1 MNQHVAGGER
11 EHGESVVTYQQ
22 ILYEVSEKIATI
34 TLNRP
39 DRMNAWTPIMER
51 DVRHAMEAAAADD
64 NVRVIVLTGSGRA
77 FCAGADMEALK
88 GLDPDDIRRAETGV
102 PPFDMNRRPD
112 WQTRYAYYPSIPKPV
127 IGMLNGATAGI
138 GLVHALYCD
147 LRFAADN
154 AVFTTAFSRRGL
166 IAEHGISWMLP
177 RIVGHAN
184 ALDLLMSARRVSGD
198 EALRIGLVNR
208 LYPPEQLRE
217 QTYAYARD
225 LVDFVSPSAIA
236 VIKRQLYDVP
246 FQTLAEATI
255 DANREMVVALR
266 GSDFREGVASF
277 MEKRPPRFTGK

>member
-1 MNQHVAGGER
+1 MAYQH
-11 EHGESVVTYQQ
+11 
-22 ILYEVSEKIATI
+22 ILYDVSEKIATI
-34 TLNRP
+34 TLHRP
-39 DRMNAWTPIMER
+39 DRMNAWTAIMER

-77 FCAGADMEALK
+77 FCAGADMDGLK
-88 GLDPDDIRRAETGV
+88 GLDPNDVRRAESV
-102 PPFDMNRRPD
+102 PAFDMNRRPD
-112 WQTRYAYYPSIPKPV
+112 WQARYAYYPSIPKPV

-154 AVFTTAFSRRGL
+154 TVFTTAFSRRGL

-184 ALDLLMSARRVSGD
+184 ALDLLMSARRVSSD
-198 EALRIGLVNR
+198 EALRIGLVN
-208 LYPPEQLRE
+208 
-217 QTYAYARD
+217 
-225 LVDFVSPSAIA
+225 
-236 VIKRQLYDVP
+236 RQLYDVP

-255 DANREMVVALR
+255 DANREMVVALH

>member
-1 MNQHVAGGER
+1 MSYQH
-11 EHGESVVTYQQ
+11 

-34 TLNRP
+34 TLHRP

-51 DVRHAMEAAAADD
+51 DVRHAMEAAVADD

-77 FCAGADMEALK
+77 FCAGADMETLK
-88 GLDPDDIRRAETGV
+88 GLDPDDIRRAENL

-208 LYPPEQLRE
+208 LYPQEQLRE

-225 LVDFVSPSAIA
+225 LADFVSPSAIA
-236 VIKRQLYDVP
+236 VIKRQLYDAP

>member
-1 MNQHVAGGER
+1 
-11 EHGESVVTYQQ
+11 VTYQQ
-22 ILYEVSEKIATI
+22 IQYEVEHKIATI

-39 DRMNAWTPIMER
+39 DRMNAWTAVMEA
-51 DVRHAMEAAAADD
+51 DVRHAMEAAAKDD
-64 NVRVIVLTGSGRA
+64 GVRVIVLTGAGRA

-88 GLDPDDIRRAETGV
+88 GLDPDNIRRAEKL

-112 WQTRYAYYPSIPKPV
+112 WQTRYAYYPSIAKPV

-147 LRFAADN
+147 LRFAADT
-154 AVFTTAFSRRGL
+154 AVFTTAFARRGL

-184 ALDLLMSARRVSGD
+184 ALDLLMSARRVVGD
-198 EALRIGLVNR
+198 EALRIALVNR
-208 LYPPEQLRE
+208 LYPADELRE

-225 LVDFVSPSAIA
+225 LADYVSPSAIA

-255 DANREMVVALR
+255 DANREMAKALR

-277 MEKRPPRFTGK
+277 MEKRPPKFTGT

>member
-1 MNQHVAGGER
+1 VIYQH
-11 EHGESVVTYQQ
+11 
-22 ILYEVSEKIATI
+22 ILYEVREKIATI

-39 DRMNAWTPIMER
+39 DRMNAWTPIMEH
-51 DVRHAMEAAAADD
+51 DVRHAMEAAAGDD
-64 NVRVIVLTGSGRA
+64 DVRVIVLTGAGRA
-77 FCAGADMEALK
+77 FCAGADMDALQ
-88 GLDPDDIRRAETGV
+88 GLDPSDIRRAENV

-112 WQTRYAYYPSIPKPV
+112 WQTRYGYYPSIPKPV
-127 IGMLNGATAGI
+127 IGMLNGAAAGI

-154 AVFTTAFSRRGL
+154 TVFTTAFARRGL
-166 IAEHGISWMLP
+166 IAEHGIGWMLP

-184 ALDLLMSARRVSGD
+184 ALDLLMSARRVSSE
-198 EALRIGLVNR
+198 EALRINLVNR
-208 LYPPEQLRE
+208 IYPPEQLRE
-217 QTYAYARD
+217 ETYAYARD
-225 LVDFVSPSAIA
+225 LADFVSPSAIA

-277 MEKRPPRFTGK
+277 IEKRPPRFTGR

>member
-1 MNQHVAGGER
+1 MAYQH
-11 EHGESVVTYQQ
+11 
-22 ILYEVSEKIATI
+22 ILYDVSDRIATI
-34 TLNRP
+34 TLCRP
-39 DRMNAWTPIMER
+39 ERMNAWTAVMEH
-51 DVRHAMEAAAADD
+51 DVREAMQAASTDD
-64 NVRVIVLTGSGRA
+64 EVRVIVLTGAGRA

-88 GLDPDDIRRAETGV
+88 TIDPDAMRRAENI

-147 LRFAADN
+147 LRFAAEG
-154 AVFTTAFSRRGL
+154 AVFTTAFARRGL

-184 ALDLLMSARRVSGD
+184 ALDLLMSARRVSSD

-208 LYPPEQLRE
+208 LYPAEKLRE
-217 QTYAYARD
+217 ETYACARD
-225 LVDFVSPSAIA
+225 IADFVSPSAMA
-236 VIKRQLYDVP
+236 VIKRQVYDVP

-255 DANREMVVALR
+255 DANREMMASLR
-266 GSDFREGVASF
+266 GADFREGVASF
-277 MEKRPPRFTGK
+277 MEKRPPKFAGR

>member
-1 MNQHVAGGER
+1 M
-11 EHGESVVTYQQ
+11 TYQH
-22 ILYEVSEKIATI
+22 ILYEVREKIATI

-39 DRMNAWTPIMER
+39 DRMNAWTPIMEH
-51 DVRHAMEAAAADD
+51 DVRHAMEAAAGDD
-64 NVRVIVLTGSGRA
+64 DVRVIVLTGAGRA
-77 FCAGADMEALK
+77 FCAGADMDALQ
-88 GLDPDDIRRAETGV
+88 GLDPSDIRRAENV

-112 WQTRYAYYPSIPKPV
+112 WQTRYGYYPSIPKPV
-127 IGMLNGATAGI
+127 IGMLNGAAAGI

-154 AVFTTAFSRRGL
+154 TVFTTAFARRGL
-166 IAEHGISWMLP
+166 IAEHGIGWMLP

-184 ALDLLMSARRVSGD
+184 ALDLLMSARRVSSE
-198 EALRIGLVNR
+198 EALRINLVNR
-208 LYPPEQLRE
+208 IYPPEQLRE
-217 QTYAYARD
+217 ETYAYARD
-225 LVDFVSPSAIA
+225 LADFVSPSAIA

-277 MEKRPPRFTGK
+277 IEKRPPRFTGK

>member
-1 MNQHVAGGER
+1 MMENNR
-11 EHGESVVTYQQ
+11 ESVVTYQH

-34 TLNRP
+34 TLHRP
-39 DRMNAWTPIMER
+39 DRMNAWTAIMER
-51 DVRHAMEAAAADD
+51 DVRHAMKAASADD
-64 NVRVIVLTGSGRA
+64 NVRVIVLTGAGRA

-88 GLDPDDIRRAETGV
+88 TIDPDAMRRAENI
-102 PPFDMNRRPD
+102 PPFDMNRGPD

-154 AVFTTAFSRRGL
+154 TVFTTAFSRRGL

-184 ALDLLMSARRVSGD
+184 ALDLLMSARRVSSED
-198 EALRIGLVNR
+198 ALRIGLVNR
-208 LYPPEQLRE
+208 LASPERLRE
-217 QTYAYARD
+217 ETYAYARD
-225 LVDFVSPSAIA
+225 LADFVSPSAIA

-246 FQTLAEATI
+246 FETLAEATI
-255 DANREMVVALR
+255 DANREMLVALN
-266 GSDFREGVASF
+266 GSDFREGVA
-277 MEKRPPRFTGK
+277 R